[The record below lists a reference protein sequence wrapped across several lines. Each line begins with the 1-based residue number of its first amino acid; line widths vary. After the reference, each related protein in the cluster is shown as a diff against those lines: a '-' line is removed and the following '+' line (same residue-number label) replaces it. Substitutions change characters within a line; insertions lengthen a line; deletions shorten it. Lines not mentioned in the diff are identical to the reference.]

1 MVGESEREEVTDRPA
16 TRPVNVRNS
25 RLTEDS
31 NMKRFFATGLLL
43 TSLVAVA
50 GAQQQS
56 GPIVMRGGKHYP
68 VPNPTVVTPT
78 DQTYKIAW
86 DMKVA
91 SAKPD
96 SMNAALDVPARFLN
110 QSAALGIPRAN
121 VQAAIVV
128 HGTAGEELLSNA
140 EYRARKGVDNPNIA
154 LLEELS
160 KAGVQIIL
168 CGQTMGSRK
177 IARDQLLPFV
187 KISPSAVWAHAVLQ
201 RQGFTINPF

>member
-1 MVGESEREEVTDRPA
+1 MRT
-16 TRPVNVRNS
+16 
-25 RLTEDS
+25 
-31 NMKRFFATGLLL
+31 FFSGLLL
-43 TSLVAVA
+43 TTLVAGA

-56 GPIVMRGGKHYP
+56 GPIVMRGGKHFP
-68 VPNPTVVTPT
+68 VPNPTFTAPI
-78 DQTYKIAW
+78 DQTYKVAW
-86 DMKVA
+86 DLHVA

-96 SMNAALDVPARFLN
+96 SANLALDVPARFLN
-110 QSAALGIPRAN
+110 QSAVLGIPRAN
-121 VQAAIVV
+121 VQVAIVV

-177 IARDQLLPFV
+177 MARDQILPFV
-187 KISPSAVWAHAVLQ
+187 TIAPSAVWAHAVLQ
-201 RQGFTINPF
+201 RQGFTTNPF

>member
-1 MVGESEREEVTDRPA
+1 MRH
-16 TRPVNVRNS
+16 
-25 RLTEDS
+25 
-31 NMKRFFATGLLL
+31 FFAAGLVLTGFV
-43 TSLVAVA
+43 TAA

-56 GPIVMRGGKHYP
+56 GPIVMRGGNHYA
-68 VPNPTVVTPT
+68 VPNPTHTVPK

-86 DMKVA
+86 DVKVA
-91 SAKPD
+91 SPKPD
-96 SMNAALDVPARFLN
+96 SINPALDVPARFLN
-110 QSAALGIPRAN
+110 QSAALGIPRSN
-121 VQAAIVV
+121 VQVAIVV

-177 IARDQLLPFV
+177 MPRDQILPFV

-201 RQGFTINPF
+201 RQGLLPSRSYVPERRSLC

>member
-1 MVGESEREEVTDRPA
+1 MR
-16 TRPVNVRNS
+16 
-25 RLTEDS
+25 
-31 NMKRFFATGLLL
+31 RFFAAGLLL

-68 VPNPTVVTPT
+68 VPNPTFVTPT
-78 DQTYKIAW
+78 DQTYKIVW

-128 HGTAGEELLSNA
+128 HGAAGEELLSNA

-168 CGQTMGSRK
+168 CGQTLGSRK
-177 IARDQLLPFV
+177 MARDQILPFV

-201 RQGFTINPF
+201 RQGFTTNPF

>member
-1 MVGESEREEVTDRPA
+1 MRT
-16 TRPVNVRNS
+16 
-25 RLTEDS
+25 
-31 NMKRFFATGLLL
+31 FFAAGLLL
-43 TSLVAVA
+43 ASAVVVAS
-50 GAQQQS
+50 AQQQS
-56 GPIVMRGGKHYP
+56 GPIILRGGKHYT
-68 VPNPTVVTPT
+68 VTNPTFTAPT

-177 IARDQLLPFV
+177 MARDQILPFV

-201 RQGFTINPF
+201 KQGFTTNPF

>member
-1 MVGESEREEVTDRPA
+1 MR
-16 TRPVNVRNS
+16 
-25 RLTEDS
+25 
-31 NMKRFFATGLLL
+31 RFFTAGLLL
-43 TSLVAVA
+43 TGLAA
-50 GAQQQS
+50 ATGAQQLS
-56 GPIVMRGGKHYP
+56 GPLVTRGGKHYP
-68 VPNPTVVTPT
+68 VPNPTLATPV
-78 DQTYKIAW
+78 DHIYKIAW

-96 SMNAALDVPARFLN
+96 SVNSALDVPARFLN
-110 QSAALGIPRAN
+110 QSAALGMPRAN
-121 VQAAIVV
+121 VQIAIVV

-177 IARDQLLPFV
+177 MARDQILPFV

-201 RQGFTINPF
+201 KQGFTTNPF